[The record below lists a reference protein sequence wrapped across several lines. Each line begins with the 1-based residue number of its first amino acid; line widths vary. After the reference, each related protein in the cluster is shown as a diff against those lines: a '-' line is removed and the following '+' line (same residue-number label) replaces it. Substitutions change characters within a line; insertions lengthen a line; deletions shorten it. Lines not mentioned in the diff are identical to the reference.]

1 MNAVPDAL
9 IESQAEEDVPTQVE
23 ISDVLSDAFGKD
35 KSSQS

>member
-9 IESQAEEDVPTQVE
+9 IESQAEEDLPTQVE
-23 ISDVLSDAFGKD
+23 IPDVLSDAFGKD